1 MRWEDRLITERELS
15 PFLSLNNGGEVAA
28 YADALIRHQKQ
39 TWPLLAE
46 GYAAFEAMA
55 TKRVRVDGSDITVQC
70 NTRRLRS
77 TAAPVDKE
85 SVGARRCFL
94 CPDSLPAEEKAIA
107 YGDELMILC
116 NPFPVLDNHLSIVH
130 RDHVAQQI
138 EGNVEPL
145 LRLARDLSPD
155 YFVLYNG
162 PECGASA
169 PDHLHFQACSR
180 AGLPIEALLAD
191 DQSEAAH
198 CDYCA
203 TAAGEGFE
211 LFTLTNG
218 GRTVVVFRGSRGDEL
233 AGWIYQTINEFSR
246 ESIAREPMV
255 NIVCTYEKNQWTVYL
270 FPRAKHRPACFFAEG
285 AERLLVS
292 PGSIDMAGTVVV
304 PERDHFEKI
313 TGERVEAI
321 YAEVSLSE
329 GRVVEVI
336 ERVASVSEEAL

>member
-15 PFLSLNNGGEVAA
+15 PFLSDHNDGSVAA
-28 YADALIRHQKQ
+28 YVNALIKHQKQ

-46 GYAAFEAMA
+46 GYAAFEAME
-55 TKRVRVDGSDITVQC
+55 TKRVQVDGSDIIIQC
-70 NTRRLRS
+70 NPRRIRS
-77 TAAPVDKE
+77 TSARVDKE
-85 SVGARRCFL
+85 SVGTRPCFL

-138 EGNVEPL
+138 NGNVEL
-145 LRLARDLSPD
+145 LLQLARDLSPD

-169 PDHLHFQACSR
+169 PDHLHFQACAR
-180 AGLPIEALLAD
+180 AGMPVEALLAD
-191 DQSEAAH
+191 DSSEAAH

-203 TAAGEGFE
+203 MNANEGFE

-218 GRTVVVFRGSRGDEL
+218 GRTIVVFRGSRGDEL

-246 ESIAREPMV
+246 ESLAREPMV
-255 NIVCTYEKNQWTVYL
+255 NIICTYEKNQWTVYL
-270 FPRAKHRPACFFAEG
+270 FPRARHRPACFFAEG
-285 AERLLVS
+285 EERLLVS
-292 PGSIDMAGTVVV
+292 PGAIDMAGVVVV

-313 TGERVEAI
+313 GGEQVEAV

-329 GRVVEVI
+329 DRVVEVI